1 MDLREAR
8 ARTEIVRHPWE
19 LARFEVVND
28 ILLQHFDA
36 SDQLQVLDLGCG
48 DTFFVENLAQRFL
61 NSTFYGVDI
70 EFQEE
75 DLAYYAETF
84 KDKSIAVFDSLE
96 QMEQQR
102 SIQQI
107 DAVLLLDVVEHIEK
121 DVAFLQMLFEKNY
134 ITEATKIFITVP
146 AFQSLYTT
154 HDDFLGHYRRYTNR
168 TLVQT
173 IQQAGFQKFKV
184 GYFFTSLLPVRLLKV
199 VKERILGKDQES
211 TGLVEWSGSKGTTSL
226 MKQILIS
233 DYKFSHFFR
242 KIGIKI
248 PGLSNYIVIRK
259 WSGERGET

>member
-28 ILLQHFDA
+28 ILLQHFEA
-36 SDQLQVLDLGCG
+36 TDQLQVLDLGCG
-48 DTFFVENLAQRFL
+48 DTFFVENLSQRFP

-70 EFQEE
+70 EFQAE
-75 DLAYYAETF
+75 DLAYYAAAFEG
-84 KDKSIAVFDSLE
+84 KPIATFDSLE
-96 QMEQQR
+96 QMEQRR

-121 DVAFLQMLFEKNY
+121 DIAFLQMLFEKNY
-134 ITEATKIFITVP
+134 ITKDTKIFITVP

-154 HDDFLGHYRRYTNR
+154 HDDFLGHYRRYTNNS
-168 TLVQT
+168 LVKT
-173 IQQAGFQKFKV
+173 IQQAGFRKLKV

-211 TGLVEWSGSKGTTSL
+211 TGLVEWSGSESTTKL
-226 MKQILIS
+226 IKQILIT

-248 PGLSNYIVIRK
+248 PGLSNYIVIK
-259 WSGERGET
+259 KVSE

>member
-28 ILLQHFDA
+28 ILLQHFKA
-36 SDQLQVLDLGCG
+36 TDQLQVLDLGCG
-48 DTFFVENLAQRFL
+48 DTFFVENLSQRFP

-70 EFQEE
+70 EFQAE
-75 DLAYYAETF
+75 DLAYYAAAFE
-84 KDKSIAVFDSLE
+84 DKPIATFDSLE
-96 QMEQQR
+96 QMEQQQ

-121 DVAFLQMLFEKNY
+121 DIAFLQMLFEKSY
-134 ITEATKIFITVP
+134 ITKDTKIFITVP

-154 HDDFLGHYRRYTNR
+154 HDDFLGHYRRYTNSS
-168 TLVQT
+168 LVKT
-173 IQQAGFQKFKV
+173 IQQAGFQKLKV

-211 TGLVEWSGSKGTTSL
+211 TGLVEWSGSEGTTKL
-226 MKQILIS
+226 IKQILIA

-259 WSGERGET
+259 